1 MPTEISSSHGDCPGS
16 QYCSRVRKAREPT
29 TDCAHAGAEVAVN
42 DGHER
47 LPRYDHCINYTVQAK
62 VQAVTARIADGVR
75 WVADGDERYEAGA
88 IVPDGVWINI
98 DFSRLPLSGAGTLDS
113 EAIEFVRAPAGL
125 NEVLA
130 YIQATF
136 PTGLPAQ
143 IREWWSS
150 DDTLESVRQLAR
162 RDLSPLDDS
171 AYHAISLD
179 APGQLTTTR
188 REPRGKRIGL
198 HVDNWDQLPMRTR
211 ADSRR
216 RLAVN
221 LGPGSRALLFAS
233 PSACQICRSLG
244 RPDEH
249 VPHTSDVRAFV
260 ADGER
265 LRCYSVLLEPGQAY
279 VAPTE
284 LLVHDGSTLDSRLPS
299 IVAYWL
305 GKWPVG
311 ALEPA

>member
-1 MPTEISSSHGDCPGS
+1 
-16 QYCSRVRKAREPT
+16 
-29 TDCAHAGAEVAVN
+29 
-42 DGHER
+42 
-47 LPRYDHCINYTVQAK
+47 VQAK
-62 VQAVTARIADGVR
+62 VSAVTARIADGVR
-75 WVADGDERYEAGA
+75 WLADGDERYETGA
-88 IVPDGVWINI
+88 VVPDGAWIKI
-98 DFSRLPLSGAGTLDS
+98 DVSELPLSGAGILDS

-125 NEVLA
+125 NEVRA
-130 YIQATF
+130 YIQDTF
-136 PTGLPAQ
+136 PTGGAAQ

-150 DDTLESVRQLAR
+150 DDTLRSVRQLAR
-162 RDLSPLDDS
+162 RDLRPLGGC
-171 AYHAISLD
+171 AFHAISLD

-188 REPRGKRIGL
+188 REARGKRIGL

-249 VPHTSDVRAFV
+249 FPHTTDVRAFV
-260 ADGER
+260 ANGGR
-265 LRCYSVLLEPGQAY
+265 LRCYSVVLEPGQAY

-284 LLVHDGSTLDSRLPS
+284 LLVHDGSTLDARLPS